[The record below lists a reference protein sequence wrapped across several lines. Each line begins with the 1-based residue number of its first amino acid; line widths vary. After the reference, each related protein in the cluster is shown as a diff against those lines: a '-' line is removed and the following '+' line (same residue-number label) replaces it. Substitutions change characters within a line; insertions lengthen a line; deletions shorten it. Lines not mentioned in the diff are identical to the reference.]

1 MKNMNIRDRILG
13 IVGIFGVLIWVIA
26 MTVMFFPFLG

>member
-1 MKNMNIRDRILG
+1 MNKKDLALG
-13 IVGIFGVLIWVIA
+13 IIGVLGLAIWVIA